1 MQVRAGRKRPA
12 LTSLLLSICDP
23 ESGISGHN
31 EARQTTT
38 NHYTCF
44 PRLVYHNNHYA
55 KCQFRAPRHYKPRQT
70 TTIGFLPISTPERPT
85 PGRLSGQRA
94 ASEGRRPV
102 SVFALF
108 SGSCCGAASG
118 GASGCCSGGTGS
130 AAPARLRAFRR
141 LRRASAAS
149 LSIGVPPRPSSAPL
163 RRGRCLVWAVGGG
176 RFACCWPPP
185 ALFRPHAPLSP
196 PLPLRGP
203 LLGLGLFFS
212 SSFRFCARA
221 VPDFAIRILV
231 RLAPSSLITSSTV
244 RISNHRVLPAA
255 AAPSEGEAAK
265 PPRPHT
271 FDLRV
276 HSSFCET
283 QNLHL

>member
-1 MQVRAGRKRPA
+1 VP
-12 LTSLLLSICDP
+12 
-23 ESGISGHN
+23 ISGTPTL
-31 EARQTTT
+31 QTTT
-38 NHYTCF
+38 NHYNRF
-44 PRLVYHNNHYA
+44 LVSFDPESENTWPVSTVTDDPHRKRPSGCPKTGTASGPVRVN
-55 KCQFRAPRHYKPRQT
+55 PET
-70 TTIGFLPISTPERPT
+70 TTL
-85 PGRLSGQRA
+85 GRLSGQRA